1 MKTQAWSIPSFNASV
16 SHKSE
21 LTNIWAGTKR
31 KEIIDFSKW
40 VVGIA
45 VPVFPSRWQHH
56 PILLFL
62 AHVSPSHSD
71 MLVVFISIMSC
82 KLEDL
87 SAQLPPQ
94 PWKPCYH
101 ICFSSLPPSGLISHQ
116 EESEKHVLAVFAFV
130 HSSCTLSQRLNYLF
144 SS

>member
-1 MKTQAWSIPSFNASV
+1 MKTQDWSIPSFNASV

-21 LTNIWAGTKR
+21 LTNIWAGTKK

-40 VVGIA
+40 E
-45 VPVFPSRWQHH
+45 VPVFHSRWQHH

-62 AHVSPSHSD
+62 AHVGPSHSD
-71 MLVVFISIMSC
+71 TLVVFIFIMSC
-82 KLEDL
+82 RWSLRIRHTA
-87 SAQLPPQ
+87 SLPPQ

-130 HSSCTLSQRLNYLF
+130 HSSCTLSQQLNYLF